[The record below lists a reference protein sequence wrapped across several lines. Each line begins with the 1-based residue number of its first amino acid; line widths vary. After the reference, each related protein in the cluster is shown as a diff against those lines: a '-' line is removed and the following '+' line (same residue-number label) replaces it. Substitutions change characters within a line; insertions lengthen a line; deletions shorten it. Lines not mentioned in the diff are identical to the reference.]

1 YGFHFGATNDNIE
14 AIKALD
20 TSLVAAIKVFMGAS
34 TGRMLVDDEATLDQ
48 LFANAPVLVITH
60 CEDTPMIEAA
70 EQRART
76 RYGEDVPMREHPRIR
91 SREAC
96 LRSSQ
101 QAIELA
107 HRHGTQLQILHLT
120 TAEEMALFE
129 PGPMAGKQITA
140 EVCAHHLFF
149 ADSDYADKGTLIK
162 CNPAI
167 KSAADRAALWAAV
180 ADGRID
186 ILASDHAPHLLAE
199 KQAGYFQAPSGLP
212 LLQHE
217 LPSLLDHVK
226 DGRLTLE
233 QLVEKTAHNVAE
245 RYAIAERGYIREG
258 YWADLTLVD
267 LQQPT
272 AVEFEPLYSKCG
284 WTPFAG
290 H

>member
-1 YGFHFGATNDNIE
+1 MINYLITNARIVNEGRQTESDLLVQNGRIEQLGAGIKAPANAEVLDAAGRVLLPGMIDSHVHCREPGLTHKADMASESAAAVAGGVTSIIDMPNVQPPTTDHAAIVAKHELARGRASTNYGFHFGATNDNIE

-70 EQRART
+70 EQRARAQ
-76 RYGEDVPMREHPRIR
+76 YGEDVPMREHPRIR

-149 ADSDYADKGTLIK
+149 ADSDYADKG
-162 CNPAI
+162 
-167 KSAADRAALWAAV
+167 
-180 ADGRID
+180 
-186 ILASDHAPHLLAE
+186 
-199 KQAGYFQAPSGLP
+199 
-212 LLQHE
+212 
-217 LPSLLDHVK
+217 
-226 DGRLTLE
+226 
-233 QLVEKTAHNVAE
+233 
-245 RYAIAERGYIREG
+245 
-258 YWADLTLVD
+258 
-267 LQQPT
+267 
-272 AVEFEPLYSKCG
+272 
-284 WTPFAG
+284 
-290 H
+290 